1 MQRATS
7 AFLIAGSRISPARQ
21 LGNTLRNALSTPVSH
36 SPFALRT
43 TNGSSSKTIAMA
55 LTASCQFRGYASK
68 KDAKKGGKGAKGG
81 KKGSNSDEEEGD
93 DSGSRKG
100 KGKSSGSS
108 AAADMSFDPVEL
120 ENKMGQCLERLKK
133 DFMTMR
139 AGTANPGILD
149 PVKVKVDNKMVPL
162 RDIAQISI
170 KDAKTLM
177 VNVSD
182 VEVGRGPAVD
192 HFVLITA
199 VEKAIREAGLN
210 LNPIADNKAVR
221 VPVPKPTKEFRESL
235 TKQAAASTEKTKTI
249 IRKLRQDG
257 MKELK
262 KDLKAGMS
270 EDENYTLEKKTQ
282 TLHDK
287 YIKDAEDALK
297 AKTKEIMAN

>member
-182 VEVGRGPAVD
+182 VE
-192 HFVLITA
+192 LITA

>member
-7 AFLIAGSRISPARQ
+7 
-21 LGNTLRNALSTPVSH
+21 TLLSTTRRIASANVNAAWSM
-36 SPFALRT
+36 STRQSTSLLLRV
-43 TNGSSSKTIAMA
+43 NNAAPLGKNMAMA
-55 LTASCQFRGYASK
+55 LNASCQFRGYASK
-68 KDAKKGGKGAKGG
+68 KDTKKGGKSGKGG
-81 KKGSNSDEEEGD
+81 KKGGD
-93 DSGSRKG
+93 DDDDEDDRKG
-100 KGKSSGSS
+100 KGKSSGGS
-108 AAADMSFDPVEL
+108 APVGEMSFDPLDL
-120 ENKMGQCLERLKK
+120 EKKMGQCLERLKK

-139 AGTANPGILD
+139 AGTANPAILD
-149 PVKVKVDNKMVPL
+149 PVSVKVENKMVPL
-162 RDIAQISI
+162 RDLAQVSI

-177 VNVSD
+177 VNVND
-182 VEVGRGPAVD
+182 VELTGA
-192 HFVLITA
+192 I
-199 VEKAIREAGLN
+199 EKAIREAGLN

-235 TKQAAASTEKTKTI
+235 TKLAAASTEKAKTI

-270 EDENYTLEKKTQ
+270 EDENYSLEKKAQ

-297 AKTKEIMAN
+297 VKTKEIMAN

>member
-7 AFLIAGSRISPARQ
+7 TFLSVTRRIASSNVNATWSMSTRQ
-21 LGNTLRNALSTPVSH
+21 STPLIFKVNDTA
-36 SPFALRT
+36 PFA
-43 TNGSSSKTIAMA
+43 KTMAMA
-55 LTASCQFRGYASK
+55 LNASTCQQLRGYASK
-68 KDAKKGGKGAKGG
+68 KGGKSGKGG
-81 KKGSNSDEEEGD
+81 KKGGD
-93 DSGSRKG
+93 DDDEDDRKG
-100 KGKSSGSS
+100 KGKSSGGLAPSGE
-108 AAADMSFDPVEL
+108 MSFDLLDL
-120 ENKMGQCLERLKK
+120 EKKMGQCLERLKR

-139 AGTANPGILD
+139 AGTANPAILD
-149 PVKVKVDNKMVPL
+149 PVSVKVENKMVPL
-162 RDIAQISI
+162 RDLAQVSI

-177 VNVSD
+177 VNVND
-182 VEVGRGPAVD
+182 VELTGA
-192 HFVLITA
+192 I
-199 VEKAIREAGLN
+199 EKAIREAGLN

-235 TKQAAASTEKTKTI
+235 TKLAAASTEKAKTI

-270 EDENYTLEKKTQ
+270 EDENYGLEKKAQ

-297 AKTKEIMAN
+297 VKTKEIMAN

>member
-7 AFLIAGSRISPARQ
+7 AFLITSSRISPVRQ
-21 LGNTLRNALSTPVSH
+21 LGSTLRTALSTPASQ
-36 SPFALRT
+36 SPFALRA
-43 TNGSSSKTIAMA
+43 TNGSSTKTMAMA
-55 LTASCQFRGYASK
+55 LTATCQFRGYASK

-81 KKGSNSDEEEGD
+81 KKGSNSDEDDD

-100 KGKSSGSS
+100 KSSGSS
-108 AAADMSFDPVEL
+108 AGADMSFDPVEL

-139 AGTANPGILD
+139 AGTANPAILD
-149 PVKVKVDNKMVPL
+149 PVRVKVDNKIVPL
-162 RDIAQISI
+162 RDLAQISI

-182 VEVGRGPAVD
+182 VE
-192 HFVLITA
+192 LIVT

-221 VPVPKPTKEFRESL
+221 VPVPKPTKEFRETL
-235 TKQAAASTEKTKTI
+235 TKQASASTEKAKTI

-270 EDENYTLEKKTQ
+270 EDENFTLEKKAQ

-287 YIKDAEDALK
+287 YIKDSEDALK